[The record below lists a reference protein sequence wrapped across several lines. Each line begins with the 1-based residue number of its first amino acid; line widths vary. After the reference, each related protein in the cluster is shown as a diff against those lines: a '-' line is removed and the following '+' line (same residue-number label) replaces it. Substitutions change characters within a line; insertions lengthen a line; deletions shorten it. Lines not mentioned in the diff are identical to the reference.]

1 MIAVGLQ
8 RPLAQN
14 APPATRPRTRARIE
28 ASFGV
33 HTDELFFQRKLLR
46 FRGLGRIHDD
56 GKW

>member
-14 APPATRPRTRARIE
+14 APPATRPRTRAGIE
-28 ASFGV
+28 AGLGV
-33 HTDELFFQRKLLR
+33 HTDELFFERKQLR